1 MSLSNDF
8 ELTNQISPDTFR
20 PLSSNATVAIR
31 NDVTERT
38 CMHESTAYCC
48 AMTIACVRVFGYD
61 IHDLQCCATVYI
73 TQITTQTAYTF
84 SANNSA

>member
-20 PLSSNATVAIR
+20 PLISNATVAIR
-31 NDVTERT
+31 NDVTDCT
-38 CMHESTAYCC
+38 CMHESTAYRC

-61 IHDLQCCATVYI
+61 IHDL
-73 TQITTQTAYTF
+73 
-84 SANNSA
+84 